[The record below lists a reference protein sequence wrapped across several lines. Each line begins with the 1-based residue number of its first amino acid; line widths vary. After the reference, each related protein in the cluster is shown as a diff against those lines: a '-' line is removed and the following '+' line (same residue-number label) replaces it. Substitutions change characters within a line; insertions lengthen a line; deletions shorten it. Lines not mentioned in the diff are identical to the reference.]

1 MDNNFPSAS
10 RLLSI
15 ATLAAALAVP
25 SPAARA
31 EPILKGRNLSEKNLI
46 DALEPAAPAAAATPA
61 ADAPEGGEVRTR
73 GIRVMRDQP
82 SAQAV
87 EQVAK
92 AAAPV
97 KKPSASVLI
106 TFVTDSAELAG
117 HARSSLD
124 VVAKALQ
131 SQRLANFKF
140 AIEGHADP
148 RGTPEHNLR
157 LSQARAESVVG
168 YLAAQHRID
177 RERLRPVG
185 KGDTE
190 LFNTQQPDA
199 PENRRVTI
207 TTLRE

>member
-1 MDNNFPSAS
+1 MEVIMKK
-10 RLLSI
+10 LLSDI
-15 ATLAAALAVP
+15 PLLGALAAALCLPVQ
-25 SPAARA
+25 A
-31 EPILKGRNLSEKNLI
+31 EQVFKGPNLSEKNLVE
-46 DALEPAAPAAAATPA
+46 ALVPSPAVD

-73 GIRVMRDQP
+73 SITVVRDQP
-82 SAQAV
+82 SSKVA

-92 AAAPV
+92 APAR
-97 KKPSASVLI
+97 KPSASVLI
-106 TFVTDSAELAG
+106 TFVTDSADLAG

-131 SQRLANFKF
+131 SDRLANFKF

-157 LSQARAESVVG
+157 LSQARADSVVS
-168 YLAAQHRID
+168 YLSTEHGIA
-177 RERLRPVG
+177 RERLKAVG
-185 KGDTE
+185 KGDSE
-190 LFNTQQPDA
+190 PFNAQQPGA